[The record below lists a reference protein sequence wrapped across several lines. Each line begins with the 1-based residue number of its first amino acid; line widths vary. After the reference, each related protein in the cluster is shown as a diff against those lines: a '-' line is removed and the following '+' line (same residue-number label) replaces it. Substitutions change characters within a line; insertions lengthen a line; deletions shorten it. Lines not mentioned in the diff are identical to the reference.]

1 MRWYSHIKCTHICE
15 NLISFL
21 LFIYILFFKF
31 IVIHKINKKSVTFL
45 ALFAVAPLVG
55 AWVEIASIQKSKTR
69 IIVAPLVGARAKYDE
84 TVVPS
89 GDHHWHGGSGGIFDI

>member
-21 LFIYILFFKF
+21 FFICILFFKF

-55 AWVEIASIQKSKTR
+55 AWVEMSFIPSMTKDTT
-69 IIVAPLVGARAKYDE
+69 VAPLVGARAKYDE
-84 TVVPS
+84 AVVPS

>member
-21 LFIYILFFKF
+21 FFICILFFKF

-55 AWVEIASIQKSKTR
+55 AWVEIQLVDLQKYNRK
-69 IIVAPLVGARAKYDE
+69 VAPLVGAWVEIAESLLDCLHQQRRS
-84 TVVPS
+84 PC
-89 GDHHWHGGSGGIFDI
+89 GSVG